1 MNKTSCQSC
10 NRYSTTVTNWQACFF
25 GETIPWS
32 YRDENSKFWSVDP
45 YRIPE
50 VLRQTYMYL
59 EMLSGGTWTKMIVQ
73 MFDHDF
79 VFDKQSCVNIY
90 KGILVFSDAT
100 VVFIIFCNF
109 VLTIRWKMQ
118 SYRVESIKKNYNYF

>member
-1 MNKTSCQSC
+1 
-10 NRYSTTVTNWQACFF
+10 
-25 GETIPWS
+25 
-32 YRDENSKFWSVDP
+32 
-45 YRIPE
+45 
-50 VLRQTYMYL
+50 
-59 EMLSGGTWTKMIVQ
+59 MIVQ

-109 VLTIRWKMQ
+109 VHNHKLKNAVIQSWKYKKKLYLFLGKIELARTICQ
-118 SYRVESIKKNYNYF
+118 IQI